1 MACRI
6 CCDQHRLALALVK
19 PHGSIVWRAGYDEW
33 GNVLWEENPE
43 SLAQLIR
50 LPGQQYD
57 EETGLYYNR
66 HRYYDA
72 LLGRHTTQDPIGWRG
87 EWGLYTYPLNPLKYI
102 DPLGL
107 YIQNALRP
115 FVYAYYATE
124 EHRKI
129 AYFLISHGANI
140 NAIASSPNWHCVNYC
155 YMEI

>member
-19 PHGSIVWRAGYDEW
+19 PHGNIVWRAGYSEW

-66 HRYYDA
+66 HHYYDA
-72 LLGRHTTQDPIGWRG
+72 LLGRYITQDPIDTVRFTGRM
-87 EWGLYTYPLNPLKYI
+87 K
-102 DPLGL
+102 
-107 YIQNALRP
+107 
-115 FVYAYYATE
+115 ATE
-124 EHRKI
+124 DESIGQALKPKGCHHLIRSHPVINRGSCSDTGCMIKI
-129 AYFLISHGANI
+129 
-140 NAIASSPNWHCVNYC
+140 
-155 YMEI
+155 

>member
-1 MACRI
+1 M
-6 CCDQHRLALALVK
+6 
-19 PHGSIVWRAGYDEW
+19 SRAGYDEW

-115 FVYAYYATE
+115 FVCAYYGTE

-129 AYFLISHGANI
+129 ADFLISHGANI
-140 NAIASSPNWHCVNYC
+140 NAIASPQLALR
-155 YMEI
+155 